1 MRIAEHQV
9 MQLVDGEP
17 PLLVFLD
24 ESTGAEAARP
34 FDLETV
40 MHLIDDVTTAR
51 IENKP
56 LVVDDVSV
64 APEAFDKVLTG
75 LGYFTGQAL

>member
-9 MQLVDGEP
+9 MQLVNSEP
-17 PLLVFLD
+17 NVLVFVD
-24 ESTGAEAARP
+24 ESTGAEATRP

-40 MHLIDDVTTAR
+40 MHLIDDVTVAR

-64 APEAFDKVLTG
+64 APEAFDQVLTG
-75 LGYFTGQAL
+75 LGYFMGRVL